1 MSVENP
7 YSAPLSALVDVRT
20 TEQRQGFRS
29 PQALRNTVVSLLV
42 VMSVVSVLTIVT
54 MALLQ
59 QSLQQFE
66 SHQFE
71 SAQAIRSVLTS
82 RGRMQG
88 ALSGLQLLLIVAT
101 YVASGMWIYRVA
113 CNVRAFGAKGLDD
126 SPGWAVGWYAI
137 PFMNLQRPFRAMEQI
152 WLASQSPL
160 GWQKLSAPL
169 LLRVWW
175 GTWLA
180 MCFHGA
186 FVMRTFGSHHTVPEL
201 ISSESILMFGQVL
214 EIIARLCFVVVVIR
228 LTRMQIEQHG
238 RAATPPPLNIAM
250 AKLPSVVTS

>member
-1 MSVENP
+1 MSSENP

-20 TEQRQGFRS
+20 TGQRQEFRS
-29 PQALRNTVVSLLV
+29 PQTLCTTVIFLLV
-42 VMSVVSVLTIVT
+42 VMSVVSALIIVT

-59 QSLQQFE
+59 QSLQQFDN
-66 SHQFE
+66 HQFE

-82 RGRMQG
+82 RGRMQAG
-88 ALSGLQLLLIVAT
+88 LGVLQLLLMVAT

-175 GTWLA
+175 GAWLA
-180 MCFHGA
+180 MCFYGA
-186 FVMRTFGSHHTVPEL
+186 FVMRTFGSHQTVPEM
-201 ISSESILMFGQVL
+201 ISSESTLMFGQVL
-214 EIIARLCFVVVVIR
+214 EIIARLCFLVVVIR

-238 RAATPPPLNIAM
+238 RAATPPPLSINTAQ
-250 AKLPSVVTS
+250 LPSVSVG